1 MTGADKLEAKPAEI
15 TKEEHL
21 DYLESS
27 STLMLWFAREWGK
40 THPEEDFESIVRN
53 RTDLWRKTSFYA
65 GELDGPMTGYSE
77 AWLEI
82 LHRISK
88 AHEETKDDSNSARF
102 EEICV
107 ELLKPHWAGRVDRD
121 IMDHP
126 NVIQKAG
133 YQCGS
138 LRYDLVPYKDNPSRI
153 KIHIANACYP
163 GSLFDDSLYLPACL
177 LVLTTQCAAKFGV
190 TEIGTGTWL
199 NSYPKWLE
207 LFPADWAE
215 NMSQPNEDIRYHYGF
230 WGQFLT
236 SRRTFNHKLGA
247 RFRQTGKMPY
257 AQRKSWCSISSLGK
271 HLESKYF

>member
-27 STLMLWFAREWGK
+27 SKLMLWFAREWGK

-138 LRYDLVPYKDNPSRI
+138 LRYDLVPYKDPSIDDSGSLWAKNSAAEHDCRR
-153 KIHIANACYP
+153 NCCYP
-163 GSLFDDSLYLPACL
+163 VES
-177 LVLTTQCAAKFGV
+177 
-190 TEIGTGTWL
+190 I
-199 NSYPKWLE
+199 
-207 LFPADWAE
+207 E
-215 NMSQPNEDIRYHYGF
+215 NNEY
-230 WGQFLT
+230 
-236 SRRTFNHKLGA
+236 K
-247 RFRQTGKMPY
+247 
-257 AQRKSWCSISSLGK
+257 C
-271 HLESKYF
+271 